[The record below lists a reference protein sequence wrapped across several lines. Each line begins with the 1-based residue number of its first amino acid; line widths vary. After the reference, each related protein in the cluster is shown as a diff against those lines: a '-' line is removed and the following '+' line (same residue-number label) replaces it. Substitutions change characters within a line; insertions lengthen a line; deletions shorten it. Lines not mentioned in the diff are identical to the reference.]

1 MEKQS
6 IRPGYIPYLLI
17 AAVLLT
23 LGSAL
28 SRAGLMLYAL
38 VCLLLT
44 ALIVLMAVLDR
55 IEFDGQTI
63 IHRGPVAFLL
73 SRVFRVR
80 QQIAVPQIEAI
91 TTSVMSLGVSGGN
104 ARMHYRTRV
113 MGAGLEIM
121 LRSHRANYIPFIKS
135 LFKAAGPSKLD
146 PLSYDLFEYFES
158 LDSLKSAP
166 VLRSEIS
173 VMPVS
178 ILRRVAN
185 SLRLAGRL
193 AQASSYFRI
202 AYEKEPRNPE
212 LLYEMSR
219 FFRSSANSSDPKL
232 MQRSDACLRL
242 ASRLAERE
250 PGLLERIGEAFCE
263 RLDYKRASE
272 CFQRALATEPSR
284 FRSNIG
290 LAEIALR
297 AGKFAH
303 VAQCYR
309 AASANPDE
317 TLARLAEREA
327 RYYERL
333 VIDDD
338 FLEMEARRARA
349 YKSIRGAQRL
359 SMAAFFAAWL
369 MAILIGRFYF
379 ALEQFSWAL
388 MASTG
393 FVWCIS
399 SLTLRLLR
407 RNTA

>member
-6 IRPGYIPYLLI
+6 IRPGYIPYLLVV
-17 AAVLLT
+17 AVFLT
-23 LGSAL
+23 VGSAL
-28 SRAGLMLYAL
+28 SRAGLLLYAV
-38 VCLLLT
+38 VCLLVA
-44 ALIVLMAVLDR
+44 ALVVLMAVFDR
-55 IEFDGQTI
+55 IEFDGERIT
-63 IHRGPVAFLL
+63 HRGPLALIL
-73 SRVFRVR
+73 SKVFRVR
-80 QQIAVPQIEAI
+80 RQISVPQIEAV

-104 ARMHYRTRV
+104 ARVNYRTRV
-113 MGAGLEIM
+113 SGAGLEIL
-121 LRSHRANYIPFIKS
+121 LRSHRSNYTLFIKS
-135 LFKAAGPSKLD
+135 LFKAVGPDKLD
-146 PLSYDLFEYFES
+146 PLSYDLFEYFAS
-158 LDSLKSAP
+158 ADLLKNTP

-173 VMPVS
+173 VMETS

-219 FFRSSANSSDPKL
+219 FFRSSAHSSDPKL

-242 ASRLAERE
+242 ASRLAETE

-272 CFQRALATEPSR
+272 CFKRALAFEPSR

-297 AGKFAH
+297 SGKFAH
-303 VAQCYR
+303 AAHCYR

-317 TLARLAEREA
+317 TLARIAEREA

-359 SMAAFFAAWL
+359 SMAAFFVSWM
-369 MAILIGRFYF
+369 MALIIGRFNT
-379 ALEQFSWAL
+379 AMEQFGWAL

-393 FVWCIS
+393 FVWCITA
-399 SLTLRLLR
+399 LTLRLLR